1 MESIYQI
8 FGKGTDLGIF
18 QISARAFLMFFIS
31 LVLIRLGGI
40 RMFGKKSVF
49 DDIMVI
55 MLGAI
60 LSRGIVGANPF
71 FDTVAAATVMILIHR
86 LLAWVSLKNASIEKL
101 IKGRPVILYKDG
113 NIFKNNLLKTSLSE
127 SDLMESIRLETKQQ
141 SLEKIKTAIMETS
154 GRISFELKDEP
165 GEPH

>member
-1 MESIYQI
+1 METIDQI
-8 FGKGTDLGIF
+8 FGKGTDLTIL
-18 QISARAFLMFFIS
+18 QISVRAFLMFFIS

-71 FDTVAAATVMILIHR
+71 FDTVTASAVMILVHR
-86 LLAWVSLKNASIEKL
+86 FLGWISIKNAFIEKL

-113 NIFKNNLLKTSLSE
+113 TIFKKNLQKTSLSE
-127 SDLMESIRLETKQQ
+127 SDLMESLRLETKIQ
-141 SLEKIKTAIMETS
+141 SLDKVKTATMETS
-154 GRISFELKDEP
+154 GRISFELNKEP
-165 GEPH
+165 GVSH